1 MGYVYGLLAAVLFGA
16 NGSLTKVILETGVT
30 PAQLTFMRVT
40 AVMLIAGVVLLA
52 TDRKAFRLS
61 RRQLATMA
69 VLGIAGVAML
79 QFCYALALNLLPVGI
94 ALLFE
99 YLAVPAV
106 AIIAYF
112 FFKEEVKP
120 RLWVA
125 IAAVLGG
132 MAVVS
137 QIWASSLSALGILF
151 ALAAAAA
158 LTLYFIVGERQVG
171 TTSPMAV
178 AFWSMLFA
186 CGFWAVFS
194 GWWEMDLSGFGQQ
207 VSLGGNLAGVSL
219 QLFIPLGTSL
229 IGGSF
234 FSFYFS
240 FKALSHLPATAAG
253 IVAASEVIFA
263 FVVAWLW
270 LGEALT
276 VGQMLGALLVL
287 AGIILAQTARPGK
300 VLDLDLAM
308 RQSTTRIRSFP
319 ARRHRESI
327 DRP

>member
-1 MGYVYGLLAAVLFGA
+1 MGYVYGILAAMLFGA
-16 NGSLTKVILETGVT
+16 NGSLTKVILDTGVT

-40 AVMLIAGVVLLA
+40 AVMLISGAVLLA

-61 RRQLATMA
+61 KRQLATMA

-79 QFCYALALNLLPVGI
+79 QYCYALALNLLPVGI

-106 AIIAYF
+106 AIISYV
-112 FFKEEVKP
+112 FFKDVVKP

-125 IAAVLGG
+125 IAAVLAG

-151 ALAAAAA
+151 ALGAAAA
-158 LTLYFIVGERQVG
+158 LTIYFIVGERQVG
-171 TTSPMAV
+171 NTSPMAV

-186 CGFWAVFS
+186 CLFWSLFS
-194 GWWEMDLSGFGQQ
+194 GWWQMDLSGFGQQ
-207 VSLGGNLAGVSL
+207 VSLGGNLQGVML
-219 QLFIPLGTSL
+219 PLFIPLGASL

-240 FKALSHLPATAAG
+240 FRALSHLPATAAG

-276 VGQMLGALLVL
+276 LSQMLGALLVL
-287 AGIILAQTARPGK
+287 AGIIVAQTARPGK

-308 RQSTTRIRSFP
+308 TQPVATIPSSRIQ
-319 ARRHRESI
+319 
-327 DRP
+327 